1 MFILRR
7 KKQMGAEWIK
17 VVTNLAEKPEVLQ
30 ISDATGIDCHG
41 VVGRLIDIWAW
52 ASRNCRND
60 GVTHISTLRQINKIA
75 GCETFAESMIECG
88 WIAIKDTQMVF
99 VNFDRH
105 CSQTAKDRALTAS
118 RMAKK
123 RSYGD
128 VTPKLR
134 QSYKKNVTRLDNI
147 KSSAKA
153 LPSLPTSC

>member
-1 MFILRR
+1 
-7 KKQMGAEWIK
+7 
-17 VVTNLAEKPEVLQ
+17 
-30 ISDATGIDCHG
+30 
-41 VVGRLIDIWAW
+41 VGRLIDVWAW

-60 GVTHISTLRQINKIA
+60 GVTHISALRQINKIA

>member
-1 MFILRR
+1 M
-7 KKQMGAEWIK
+7 ASEWIK
-17 VVTNLAEKPEVLQ
+17 VVTNLTEKPEIIQ

-41 VVGRLIDIWAW
+41 VVGRLIDVWSW

-60 GVTHISTLRQINKIA
+60 GVTHISGMRHINKITA
-75 GCETFAESMIECG
+75 CETFAEAMVDCG
-88 WIAIKDTQMVF
+88 WIMVKDNQMAF

-105 CSQTAKDRALTAS
+105 NSQTAKDRALAAL

-123 RSYGD
+123 RGSEN
-128 VTPKLR
+128 VTPALR
-134 QSYKKNVTRLDNI
+134 SGYKKIVTRIDKN